1 MSIRVEPLAA
11 TATPPRR
18 HALGLPA
25 GSVRALLA
33 LGVLGL
39 AWAIVLR
46 YHYGTPLTEK
56 TLPLAFV
63 YLQFLMVLILAHFF
77 AAHGSTI
84 GPHISSGSPLHLP
97 RGSVR
102 FVLLAG
108 YLGLSGYLYFN
119 QQDFEFPANVPFVVP
134 VGLLISGFLLGHVLT
149 GLMRVVGRGQLPD
162 WFVDFEA
169 WVALISLLGL
179 GVLLLVHVLINPS
192 VSSELKV
199 DMPTVEAGLA
209 AVIGF
214 YFGARS

>member
-1 MSIRVEPLAA
+1 MSTDVQSLP
-11 TATPPRR
+11 ATPAPRR
-18 HALGLPA
+18 HAFGWPA

-46 YHYGTPLTEK
+46 YRYGTPLAEK
-56 TLPLAFV
+56 TLPQAFV

-77 AAHGSTI
+77 AAHGSSI
-84 GPHISSGSPLHLP
+84 GPQVSSGSPLHLP
-97 RGSVR
+97 RGTVR
-102 FVLLAG
+102 FILLAG
-108 YLGLSGYLYFN
+108 YLGLSGFLFFN

-134 VGLLISGFLLGHVLT
+134 VGLLISGFILGNLLT
-149 GLMRVVGRGQLPD
+149 GLLRMVGGGQLPD

-169 WVALISLLGL
+169 WVALMSFLGL
-179 GVLLLVHVLINPS
+179 AVLLVVHVLINPS
-192 VSSELKV
+192 VSPDLQIY
-199 DMPTVEAGLA
+199 MPTGEASLA

>member
-1 MSIRVEPLAA
+1 MAIHVQALPPTTL
-11 TATPPRR
+11 PRR

-46 YHYGTPLTEK
+46 YHYATPLTDK
-56 TLPLAFV
+56 TLPLPFV
-63 YLQFLMVLILAHFF
+63 YLQFLMVLILAHYF

-97 RGSVR
+97 RGTVR
-102 FVLLAG
+102 LTLLAG
-108 YLGLSGYLYFN
+108 YLGLAGYLYYN
-119 QQDFEFPANVPFVVP
+119 QKDFDFPATVPFVVP
-134 VGLLISGFLLGHVLT
+134 VGLLTTGFILGHLLT
-149 GLMRVVGRGQLPD
+149 GFMRVVGRGQLPD
-162 WFVDFEA
+162 WFLDFEA
-169 WVALISLLGL
+169 WVALISFLGL
-179 GVLLLVHVLINPS
+179 GVLLLVHVLINPT
-192 VSSELKV
+192 VSPDLKI
-199 DMPTVEAGLA
+199 DMPTVEAVLA